1 MAARE
6 QLSTVSF
13 TEMEG
18 TLSISVAGKMESG
31 QKQNIIEMN
40 KEQIKNKTLLE
51 FQDWETR
58 LVTTILSQISPLK
71 SAKLLM

>member
-51 FQDWETR
+51 FQD
-58 LVTTILSQISPLK
+58 
-71 SAKLLM
+71 